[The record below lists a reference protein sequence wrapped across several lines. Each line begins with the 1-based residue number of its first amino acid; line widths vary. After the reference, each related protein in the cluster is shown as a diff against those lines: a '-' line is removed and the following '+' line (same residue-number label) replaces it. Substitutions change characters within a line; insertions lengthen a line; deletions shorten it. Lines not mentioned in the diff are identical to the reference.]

1 MQNIPDQQ
9 INGVDWVSINTLFGV
24 TIGTPFSLQLKT
36 NAMILLQESSTKP
49 LQTSDDG
56 VLVSSIF
63 EGDSTKIITTN
74 SLEIWA
80 KCANNTYDEA
90 TINIQIIGGV

>member
-1 MQNIPDQQ
+1 MQNIQDQQ

-63 EGDSTKIITTN
+63 EGDSAKIITAN